1 MSPFQEHGS
10 EWLRDFDAKYSIV
23 LGTVN
28 NLRRQVEADHLSA
41 HIQKEIRHKL
51 AALDGAMELLT
62 AKPSRKRGPY
72 KSNKAEAGGGCST

>member
-10 EWLRDFDAKYSIV
+10 EWLREFDAKYSIV

-62 AKPSRKRGPY
+62 AKPQRRRGPAPGS
-72 KSNKAEAGGGCST
+72 KSGGQLP